1 MTPAGPACFHCS
13 EPIPAGV
20 VIRARIDGR
29 DEPVCCHGCRAV
41 AEFIT
46 GAGLGDYYR
55 YRDAAAARA
64 DEAPRPDRWSAYDRP
79 ELVERL
85 TSAEPGG
92 ARSITVLLE
101 GLRCSA
107 CSWLA
112 DKALRQQQ
120 GLRDVS
126 VNPATARA
134 RLTWDPEVARLGD
147 LLRVLEHVGLRP
159 HPLAGDAAGQL
170 AILERRT
177 ALKRLAVAGFGM
189 MQVMMFAVPLYIGK
203 SSGMDPGIRELLRL
217 VSMLVSVPVAL
228 YAGWPFYAG
237 AWQALRARGI
247 SMDVPV
253 SLGIVLAFAASVWNA
268 LRGHGEVY
276 FDSVTMFVFFL
287 ALGRYVE
294 MIARH
299 RSGSVADAL
308 ARLAPVTAR
317 RLRNGA
323 VEDVQAAELEPGD
336 ELLVRTGEVFAAD
349 GVVAE
354 GTGRVDESML
364 TGESAAVVKDPGARV
379 NAGTQN
385 LGAPLRVRVSAV
397 ADRTVLAG
405 IVALLERAQA
415 ERPRLARAADRA
427 AAWFLGRILI
437 GAAVVFAVWWF
448 VDPSR
453 AFSATLAVLVVT
465 CPCALSLATPAA
477 IAAATS
483 ALARRGVL
491 VAHSDALET
500 LARANHVLWDKTGT
514 LTRGLVRIEEI
525 RPLADLPGP
534 VCLEFAAALERMSEH
549 PIARAFLEPG
559 MTTGEASD
567 VLVHAG
573 LGIEGTVGGKRLRVG
588 RPTFAAGLAT
598 FSAATPATSPVAV
611 SAAVPKLDGESWVCL
626 GDSSGLIAAFRLT
639 DQFRAEAVDCVA
651 DLGRLGL
658 ESEIVSGD
666 DEDAVARI
674 AARSGIAR
682 FASRLE
688 PDTKLARVKDLQAT
702 GAVVVAVGDGIN
714 DAPLLRGADVAIAM
728 GRGSALAQTS
738 ADMILVRD
746 SLEEI
751 PRAVTIARR
760 TQRIVRQNLGWA
772 IAYNIA
778 ALPLAAFGL
787 VPPWLAAIGMSLS
800 SVAVVLN
807 AMRLSREAGPGR
819 GPRWTLRAPAEAA

>member
-1 MTPAGPACFHCS
+1 MTRAGPPCFHCS

-20 VIRARIDGR
+20 VIHAHIAGR
-29 DEPVCCHGCRAV
+29 EEPVCCHGCKAV

-46 GAGLGDYYR
+46 GAGLDDYYT

-64 DEAPRPDRWSAYDRP
+64 DETPRPDRWSAYDRP

-85 TSAEPGG
+85 TRAEPGG

-101 GLRCSA
+101 GMRCAA

-112 DKALRQQQ
+112 DKALHLQS
-120 GLRDVS
+120 GVLDVS

-134 RLTWDPEVARLGD
+134 RLVWDPAKVRLGD

-159 HPLAGDAAGQL
+159 HPLAGEPAEQL

-189 MQVMMFAVPLYIGK
+189 MQVMMFAVPLYIGE

-237 AWQALRARGI
+237 ALQALRARSI

-253 SLGIVLAFAASVWNA
+253 SIGIVLAFAASVWNA

-299 RSGSVADAL
+299 RAGSVADAL

-317 RLRNGA
+317 RTRNG
-323 VEDVQAAELEPGD
+323 VIEDVQAMELAVGD
-336 ELLVRTGEVFAAD
+336 EMLVRTGEVFAAD
-349 GVVAE
+349 GTVTDGA
-354 GTGRVDESML
+354 GRVDESML
-364 TGESAAVVKDPGARV
+364 TGESTAIAKEPGSRV
-379 NAGTQN
+379 HAGTQN
-385 LGAPLRVRVSAV
+385 LGAPLSVRVEAV
-397 ADRTVLAG
+397 ADRTVLSG

-500 LARANHVLWDKTGT
+500 LAKATHVLWDKTGT
-514 LTRGLVRIEEI
+514 LTKGLIRVEEVRVLSDVPESECLS
-525 RPLADLPGP
+525 LAL
-534 VCLEFAAALERMSEH
+534 ALERMSEH
-549 PIARAFLEPG
+549 PIARAFLASGTGTPRRVTSRSWQARVSREPS
-559 MTTGEASD
+559 ASD
-567 VLVHAG
+567 ACVSVIPPSPRASLRRRQCRTGSTARAG
-573 LGIEGTVGGKRLRVG
+573 
-588 RPTFAAGLAT
+588 
-598 FSAATPATSPVAV
+598 SV
-611 SAAVPKLDGESWVCL
+611 SAMRAACSRHSASPTSCVP
-626 GDSSGLIAAFRLT
+626 
-639 DQFRAEAVDCVA
+639 
-651 DLGRLGL
+651 RLG
-658 ESEIVSGD
+658 SASH
-666 DEDAVARI
+666 ACACSASTR
-674 AARSGIAR
+674 RS
-682 FASRLE
+682 
-688 PDTKLARVKDLQAT
+688 
-702 GAVVVAVGDGIN
+702 
-714 DAPLLRGADVAIAM
+714 
-728 GRGSALAQTS
+728 
-738 ADMILVRD
+738 
-746 SLEEI
+746 
-751 PRAVTIARR
+751 
-760 TQRIVRQNLGWA
+760 
-772 IAYNIA
+772 
-778 ALPLAAFGL
+778 
-787 VPPWLAAIGMSLS
+787 
-800 SVAVVLN
+800 
-807 AMRLSREAGPGR
+807 
-819 GPRWTLRAPAEAA
+819 

>member
-1 MTPAGPACFHCS
+1 MTRAGPPCFHCS
-13 EPIPAGV
+13 EPIPAGIAV
-20 VIRARIDGR
+20 HAHIGGR
-29 DEPVCCHGCRAV
+29 DEPVCCHGCKAV

-46 GAGLGDYYR
+46 GAGLDDYYT

-64 DEAPRPDRWSAYDRP
+64 DETPRPDRWSAYDRP

-85 TSAEPGG
+85 TRAEPGG

-101 GLRCSA
+101 GMRCAA

-112 DKALRQQQ
+112 DKALHLQS
-120 GLRDVS
+120 GVLDVS

-134 RLTWDPEVARLGD
+134 RLVWDPTKVRLGD

-159 HPLAGDAAGQL
+159 HPLAGEPAEQF

-189 MQVMMFAVPLYIGK
+189 MQVMMFAVPLYIGET
-203 SSGMDPGIRELLRL
+203 SGMDPGIRELLRL

-237 AWQALRARGI
+237 TLQALRARSI

-253 SLGIVLAFAASVWNA
+253 SIGIVLAFAASAWNA

-299 RSGSVADAL
+299 RAGSVADAL

-317 RLRNGA
+317 RARDGA
-323 VEDVQAAELEPGD
+323 VEDVQAMELVVGD

-349 GVVAE
+349 GMVAE
-354 GTGRVDESML
+354 GAGRVDESML
-364 TGESAAVVKDPGARV
+364 TGESTAIAKEPGSRV
-379 NAGTQN
+379 HAGTQN
-385 LGAPLRVRVSAV
+385 LGAPLRVRVEAV
-397 ADRTVLAG
+397 ADKTVLSG

-427 AAWFLGRILI
+427 AAWFLSRILV
-437 GAAVVFAVWWF
+437 GAAVVFAAWWF

-500 LARANHVLWDKTGT
+500 LAKATHVLWDKTGT
-514 LTRGLVRIEEI
+514 LTKGLIRVEEVRVLSDVPEAE
-525 RPLADLPGP
+525 
-534 VCLEFAAALERMSEH
+534 CLSLTLALERMSEH
-549 PIARAFLEPG
+549 PIARAFLASG
-559 MTTGEASD
+559 TGSAAARD
-567 VLVHAG
+567 VAVVAG
-573 LGIEGTVGGKRLRVG
+573 QGLEGTVGGRRLRIG
-588 RPTFAAGLAT
+588 HPSFAAGLAP
-598 FSAATPATSPVAV
+598 SL
-611 SAAVPKLDGESWVCL
+611 AVPDGLYGESWVCL
-626 GDSSGLIAAFRLT
+626 GDARGLLAAFRLT
-639 DQFRAEAVDCVA
+639 DQMRPEAGECIARLCV
-651 DLGRLGL
+651 LGL
-658 ESEIVSGD
+658 DSEIVSGD
-666 DEDAVARI
+666 EDAAVARI
-674 AARSGIAR
+674 AARSRIER
-682 FASRLE
+682 HESRLSPE
-688 PDTKLARVKDLQAT
+688 AKLERLKTLQAG

-738 ADMILVRD
+738 ADLILVRD
-746 SLEEI
+746 SLDALPET
-751 PRAVTIARR
+751 VKLARR
-760 TQRIVRQNLGWA
+760 TQRVVRQNLAWS
-772 IAYNIA
+772 IIYNIA

-807 AMRLSREAGPGR
+807 AMRLSRGTEFGTGGGWSLQR
-819 GPRWTLRAPAEAA
+819 PAEAA

>member
-1 MTPAGPACFHCS
+1 MTRAGPPCFHCS
-13 EPIPAGV
+13 EPIPAGIAV
-20 VIRARIDGR
+20 HAHIGGR
-29 DEPVCCHGCRAV
+29 DEPVCCHGCKAV

-46 GAGLGDYYR
+46 GAGLDDYYT

-64 DEAPRPDRWSAYDRP
+64 DETPRPDRWSAYDRP

-85 TSAEPGG
+85 TRAEPGG

-101 GLRCSA
+101 GMRCAA

-112 DKALRQQQ
+112 DKALHLQS
-120 GLRDVS
+120 GVLDVS

-134 RLTWDPEVARLGD
+134 RLVWDPTKVRLGD

-159 HPLAGDAAGQL
+159 HPLAGEPAEQF

-189 MQVMMFAVPLYIGK
+189 MQVMMFAVPLYIGET
-203 SSGMDPGIRELLRL
+203 SGMDPGIRELLRL

-237 AWQALRARGI
+237 ALQALRARSI

-253 SLGIVLAFAASVWNA
+253 SIGIVLAFAASAWNA

-299 RSGSVADAL
+299 RAGSVADAL

-317 RLRNGA
+317 RARDGA
-323 VEDVQAAELEPGD
+323 VEDVQAMELVVGD

-349 GVVAE
+349 GMVAE
-354 GTGRVDESML
+354 GAGRVDESML
-364 TGESAAVVKDPGARV
+364 TGESTAIAKEPGSRV
-379 NAGTQN
+379 HAGTQN
-385 LGAPLRVRVSAV
+385 LGAPLRVRVEAV
-397 ADRTVLAG
+397 ADKTVLSG

-437 GAAVVFAVWWF
+437 GAAAVFVVWWF

-453 AFSATLAVLVVT
+453 AFPATLAVLVVT

-500 LARANHVLWDKTGT
+500 LAKATHVLWDKTGT
-514 LTRGLVRIEEI
+514 LTKGLIRVEEVRVLSDVPEAE
-525 RPLADLPGP
+525 
-534 VCLEFAAALERMSEH
+534 CLSLTLALERMSEH
-549 PIARAFLEPG
+549 PIARAFLASG
-559 MTTGEASD
+559 TGSAAARD
-567 VLVHAG
+567 VAVVAG
-573 LGIEGTVGGKRLRVG
+573 QGLEGTVGGRRLRIG
-588 RPTFAAGLAT
+588 HPAFAAGLAP
-598 FSAATPATSPVAV
+598 SL
-611 SAAVPKLDGESWVCL
+611 AVPDGLYGESWVCL
-626 GDSSGLIAAFRLT
+626 GDARGLLAAFRLT
-639 DQFRAEAVDCVA
+639 DQMRPEAGECIARLCV
-651 DLGRLGL
+651 LGL
-658 ESEIVSGD
+658 DSEIVSGD
-666 DEDAVARI
+666 EDAAVARI
-674 AARSGIAR
+674 AARSRIER
-682 FASRLE
+682 HESRLSPE
-688 PDTKLARVKDLQAT
+688 AKLERLKTLQAG

-738 ADMILVRD
+738 ADLILVRD
-746 SLEEI
+746 SLDALPET
-751 PRAVTIARR
+751 VKLARR
-760 TQRIVRQNLGWA
+760 TQRVVRQNLAWS
-772 IAYNIA
+772 IIYNIA

-807 AMRLSREAGPGR
+807 AMRLSRGTEFGTGGGWSPQR
-819 GPRWTLRAPAEAA
+819 PAEAA